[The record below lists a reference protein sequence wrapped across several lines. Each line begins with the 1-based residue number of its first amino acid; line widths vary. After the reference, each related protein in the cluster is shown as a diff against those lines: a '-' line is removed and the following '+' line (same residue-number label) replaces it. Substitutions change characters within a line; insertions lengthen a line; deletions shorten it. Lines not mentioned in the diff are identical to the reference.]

1 MAVVVRLPREDL
13 HRDMDQAVEATV
25 TTAAATITAVAAVAE
40 EGGDETDPDL
50 ESVTAT
56 DTEEEEDG
64 GAAPTGGRE
73 TGPRAIGIVAEEVV
87 GEIVGRAFLDLYGQK
102 VGEHSVRV

>member
-13 HRDMDQAVEATV
+13 HRATDHLRPGEAVEATV
-25 TTAAATITAVAAVAE
+25 TITAVAAVVE
-40 EGGDETDPDL
+40 DGDETDPDP

-64 GAAPTGGRE
+64 GAAPTDGSE

-87 GEIVGRAFLDLYGQK
+87 GEIVGRAFAPDK
-102 VGEHSVRV
+102 K